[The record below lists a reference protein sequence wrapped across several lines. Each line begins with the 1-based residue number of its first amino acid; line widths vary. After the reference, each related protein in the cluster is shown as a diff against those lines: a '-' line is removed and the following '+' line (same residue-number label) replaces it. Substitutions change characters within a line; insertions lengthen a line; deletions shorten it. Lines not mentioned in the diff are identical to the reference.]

1 MDKPAWIERI
11 LSDTTSYRSFMDFVI
26 QSEATLLTKMRD
38 AIQKGEVDIA
48 RVHAG
53 ESNAWKQLRQ
63 QIQMYEREEEQNGL
77 IQQEQRR

>member
-1 MDKPAWIERI
+1 LDKPAWIERI
-11 LSDTTSYRSFMDFVI
+11 LSDTSSYRSFMDFVNGN
-26 QSEATLLTKMRD
+26 EASLLSKMRD

-63 QIQMYEREEEQNGL
+63 QIQMYEREEEQNG
-77 IQQEQRR
+77 IIQEQR